1 MDLNHGR
8 LSPTDL
14 QSVAIDHSAIPPHHE
29 LTGAGKGIRTS
40 DLLITSQLLY
50 RLSYTGFNNSGILQG
65 FADSVKQYK
74 YSHYDDAI
82 DLRKCSLAFLNSW
95 GISEIG
101 RHFTVSSVP
110 DSQALV

>member
-14 QSVAIDHSAIPPHHE
+14 QSVAIDRSAIPPHLFHLRSRNA

-50 RLSYTGFNNSGILQG
+50 RLSYTGFNKLDILHYIA
-65 FADSVKQYK
+65 FSVKHLP
-74 YSHYDDAI
+74 SSNASV
-82 DLRKCSLAFLNSW
+82 CSEMLILHSD
-95 GISEIG
+95 SSSMPPL
-101 RHFTVSSVP
+101 TVPKSFRP
-110 DSQALV
+110 TL